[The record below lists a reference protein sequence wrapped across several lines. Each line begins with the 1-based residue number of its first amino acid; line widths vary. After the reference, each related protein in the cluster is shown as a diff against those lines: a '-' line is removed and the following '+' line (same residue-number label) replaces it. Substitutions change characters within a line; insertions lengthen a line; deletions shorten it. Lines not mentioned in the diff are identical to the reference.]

1 MPCQQMIYLVRQPS
15 QQYMQFD
22 NRAKVEVKVDGEAA
36 RISDDLTNMQY
47 TYVLNTTRSV
57 KKHTIVRVSAERRI
71 ATSSVRRRR
80 ETAKP
85 AAEATKLD
93 RRRFTIAV
101 SYR

>member
-1 MPCQQMIYLVRQPS
+1 MIFLARQPS
-15 QQYMQFD
+15 QQYTQFD
-22 NRAKVEVKVDGEAA
+22 NRAEVEVEVDGEAA
-36 RISDDLTNMQY
+36 RISDDLSLTNMLY

>member
-1 MPCQQMIYLVRQPS
+1 MIFHATQPS
-15 QQYMQFD
+15 QQYTQFD
-22 NRAKVEVKVDGEAA
+22 NRAEVEVEVDGEVDGEAG

-47 TYVLNTTRSV
+47 TYVLNTTCSV

-71 ATSSVRRRR
+71 AMSSVRRRR

-93 RRRFTIAV
+93 RRRFTLAV